1 MAVNQELTGYFPA
14 DGRIEW
20 IGLRPERRQP
30 MQIVQTAH
38 LIADHGIEG
47 DHRAQTEKG
56 KRQVTL
62 VQHESLETMQ
72 TFLGLDSIVPEMLRR
87 NIVVSGINLMALID
101 KQFCIGGAILMGVSP
116 CHPCSRMEETLGHGG
131 YNAMRGYGG
140 ISAAVLKSG
149 EIAVGNVLSVV

>member
-38 LIADHGIEG
+38 FNRQSRYRR

-62 VQHESLETMQ
+62 IQHESLETMQ
-72 TFLGLDSIVPEMLRR
+72 TFLGL
-87 NIVVSGINLMALID
+87 G
-101 KQFCIGGAILMGVSP
+101 Q
-116 CHPCSRMEETLGHGG
+116 HCSRDAT
-131 YNAMRGYGG
+131 A
-140 ISAAVLKSG
+140 
-149 EIAVGNVLSVV
+149 